1 MSSVSNAF
9 QFWVTQFKI
18 FNPQFPNPV
27 QFKSSSRQDMK
38 NKKIKNVMQNGQN
51 SVAGSEATNGGVSGT
66 IGKLAE
72 NVQINVF

>member
-1 MSSVSNAF
+1 MDHTESRRDHRASALLN
-9 QFWVTQFKI
+9 K
-18 FNPQFPNPV
+18 NP
-27 QFKSSSRQDMK
+27 
-38 NKKIKNVMQNGQN
+38 MQNGQN

>member
-1 MSSVSNAF
+1 MIGFDSFSYQPKRGVE
-9 QFWVTQFKI
+9 K
-18 FNPQFPNPV
+18 NP
-27 QFKSSSRQDMK
+27 
-38 NKKIKNVMQNGQN
+38 MQNGQN